1 MALGSG
7 ELSFWKVAFQQWKI
21 IFDVKKFFKCWQTI
35 CDIEKISFGVEKLSR
50 YGKAAT
56 KKDAKSQAAAAAYL
70 NLCPHIAPQVDT
82 SIAAVEVL

>member
-1 MALGSG
+1 MKSY
-7 ELSFWKVAFQQWKI
+7 LSTIKNYFLCKKYFFI
-21 IFDVKKFFKCWQTI
+21 IF
-35 CDIEKISFGVEKLSR
+35 DIEKISFGVEILCR

-56 KKDAKSQAAAAAYL
+56 KKDAKSQSAAAAYL

>member
-1 MALGSG
+1 MSK
-7 ELSFWKVAFQQWKI
+7 SFLMMSNYIWFY
-21 IFDVKKFFKCWQTI
+21 
-35 CDIEKISFGVEKLSR
+35 IEKISFEVEKLSR

-56 KKDAKSQAAAAAYL
+56 KKDAKSQSAAAAYL